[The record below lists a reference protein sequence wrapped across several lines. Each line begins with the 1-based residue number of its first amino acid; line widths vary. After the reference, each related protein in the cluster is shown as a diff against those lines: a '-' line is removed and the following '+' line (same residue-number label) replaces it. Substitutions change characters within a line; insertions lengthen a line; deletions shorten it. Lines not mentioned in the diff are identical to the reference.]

1 MPSRQCP
8 VCKTQFFDMEG
19 TGECP
24 YCGYTPPVGP
34 TAYREQPGG
43 PPEFTPEPDEGS
55 DTLPISPSGVSWKRR
70 WFGHVEPSDWRA
82 ALAIVLLAILGLL
95 VFVEPLIGTAQ
106 FLLEGPDEAA
116 GTPTFSDALF
126 VFIFAVNTVLFI
138 VLPVAYLFL
147 VYPRGLP
154 AVLDELR
161 VRWTP
166 QVSIWALVGAIVTIA
181 ALFAFGFLLTGL
193 VYFGL
198 IEEPQTSDYVLAIKP
213 QLNWFWIVAIPL
225 VAALTEEVFFRGFLQ
240 PRVGLWASSVLF
252 GIVHIGYGTVLQV
265 VAPFLLGVLFAYLY
279 LKTKTLWAPI
289 AGHFAFD
296 FVQLTLLYLVE

>member
-1 MPSRQCP
+1 
-8 VCKTQFFDMEG
+8 MEE

-24 YCGYTPPVGP
+24 YCGYKPPVGP
-34 TAYREQPGG
+34 TAYEEQPGG
-43 PPEFTPEPDEGS
+43 PPEFTPDEDDAPDV
-55 DTLPISPSGVSWKRR
+55 LPISPSGVPLKRR
-70 WFGHVEPSDWRA
+70 WFGHVERGDWRA
-82 ALAIVLLAILGLL
+82 ALAVALLVVLGLL
-95 VFVEPLIGTAQ
+95 VFVDPIVGTVQ
-106 FLLEGPDEAA
+106 FILEGPPESA

-126 VFIFAVNTVLFI
+126 VFIFVVNTVLFI
-138 VLPVAYLFL
+138 VLPVAYLLL

-161 VRWTP
+161 LRWTP
-166 QVSIWALVGAIVTIA
+166 QVPLWALVGTVATIG

-193 VYFGL
+193 VHLGL
-198 IEEPQTSDYVLAIKP
+198 IEEPQTSEYVLAIKP

-225 VAALTEEVFFRGFLQ
+225 VAAVTEEIFFRGFLQ
-240 PRVGLWASSVLF
+240 PRVGVWGSSVLF

-265 VAPFLLGVLFAYLY
+265 VAPFLLGLLFAYLF

-296 FVQLTLLYLVE
+296 FVQLTLLHLVE